1 MRLLKMMSSMA
12 VIGMLMAGPAFAQA
26 APPPQTPPPQT
37 PPPAG
42 QKPATPPAEQK
53 PVQPPAQPP
62 KPFPEGAKVGY
73 IDIQLIASNSTE
85 GKAAAQKIKAWDEA
99 KTKELQAKNKQ
110 AQDIQ
115 TKLAQ
120 SSGILSESARSQSE
134 KELQKLQRELQAMQ
148 EDAQQE
154 RQDLTAKLQGEFQ
167 DKLNPV
173 IEQVATEKN
182 LHLVFSVRDSPI
194 VWAYSGVDL
203 TAEVLKR
210 FDSSKPAPKK

>member
-1 MRLLKMMSSMA
+1 MNVLKTMLSIA
-12 VIGMLMAGPAFAQA
+12 AIGMLSA
-26 APPPQTPPPQT
+26 APVLAQTPPPPQA

-42 QKPATPPAEQK
+42 QKPATPAPAEPK
-53 PVQPPAQPP
+53 PQPPAQPP

-73 IDIQLIASNSTE
+73 IDIQLIASNSGE
-85 GKAAAQKIKAWDEA
+85 GKLAADKIKAWDAA

-110 AQDIQ
+110 AQDVQ
-115 TKLAQ
+115 TKLSQ
-120 SSGILSESARSQSE
+120 SGTVLNDAARSQSE

-154 RQDLTAKLQGEFQ
+154 RQDLTAKLQAEFQ

-173 IEQVATEKN
+173 IDQVANEKN
-182 LHLVFSVRDSPI
+182 LHMVFSVRDSPI
-194 VWAYSGVDL
+194 VWVHTGVDL

-210 FDSSKPAPKK
+210 FDAKTPPKK

>member
-1 MRLLKMMSSMA
+1 MNVLKTMLSIA
-12 VIGMLMAGPAFAQA
+12 AIGMLSA
-26 APPPQTPPPQT
+26 APVLAQTPPPPQA

-42 QKPATPPAEQK
+42 QKPTTPAPAEQK
-53 PVQPPAQPP
+53 PVQPPVQPP

-73 IDIQLIASNSTE
+73 IDIQLIASNSGE
-85 GKAAAQKIKAWDEA
+85 GKLAADKIKAWDAA

-110 AQDIQ
+110 AQDVQ
-115 TKLAQ
+115 TKLSQ
-120 SSGILSESARSQSE
+120 SGTVLNDAARSQSE

-154 RQDLTAKLQGEFQ
+154 RQDLTAKLQAEFQ

-173 IEQVATEKN
+173 IDQVANEKN
-182 LHLVFSVRDSPI
+182 LHMVFSVRDSPI
-194 VWAYSGVDL
+194 VWVHTGVDL

-210 FDSSKPAPKK
+210 FDAKTPPKK